1 MTGAT
6 LEQVINIAR
15 NLPPEALRSLREWI
29 EEQERNAETRR
40 REDRS
45 QRAEERFQD
54 SLRWVDEHRDE
65 YLGQWVALDGDRLI
79 SHGPDAKKVYEE
91 ARATGIQAPFLKRIV
106 KDDLPFGGW

>member
-1 MTGAT
+1 MTGPT

-15 NLPPEALRSLREWI
+15 DLPPEALRSLREWI
-29 EEQERNAETRR
+29 EEQEREAETRHR
-40 REDRS
+40 KDYWRHD
-45 QRAEERFQD
+45 EERFQD
-54 SLRWVDEHRDE
+54 SLRWGDE

-91 ARATGIQAPFLKRIV
+91 ARATGVHAPFLKRIV